1 MRKAINFDL
10 STKALK
16 EYYPGKHYRNGY
28 RDIEK
33 FLLNNG
39 FKHRQWSGYVSTKSI
54 ADYEIGKIIDEMNK
68 ELPWLKKCVNHFD
81 VTEVGKQYDM
91 KRLITGNEEVPEK
104 TTAQTKEEKPKP
116 FTIGKK
122 SILSA
127 KSRNQNTQQKQPTKK
142 KEHSLE

>member
-122 SILSA
+122 VYLVPKAEIRTLN
-127 KSRNQNTQQKQPTKK
+127 KNNPLKRKNTR
-142 KEHSLE
+142 

>member
-122 SILSA
+122 AYLVPKAEIRTLN
-127 KSRNQNTQQKQPTKK
+127 KNNPLKRKNTR
-142 KEHSLE
+142 